1 MKNFKNIT
9 RITLI
14 TILIIVAILTFVD
27 MIYPLGVEDKIYD
40 FLNTKIMRKF
50 FVKIFVICMFLSW
63 IFVINEILSNKK
75 NK

>member
-1 MKNFKNIT
+1 MKKFKNVA
-9 RITLI
+9 RIVLI

-50 FVKIFVICMFLSW
+50 LVKIFVICMSLLW
-63 IFVINEILSNKK
+63 VFVINEILSNKK
-75 NK
+75 N